1 MNIKSY
7 KIMGGIGVGVIY
19 GKLFG
24 TPIIMKD
31 KEEILFPYNK
41 VKALFYYLL
50 VNKQCSRDELA
61 GLLWP
66 DEEDNTAKKNLRNAI
81 YKIKKSFGEEV
92 LISPKKSIVM
102 LNTQLEIKTD
112 VDDFI
117 NSEDNCLEFYKGEF
131 LQGFFVK
138 NAQCFEEWTIKMRE
152 HFKETYRNKLYYYIN
167 NSKQGFI
174 NIDIEKYA
182 KLLIQLDE
190 FDEKA
195 YRTLMLFYKENR
207 KYEKALKV
215 YDKLSGILMQEL
227 GIAPDEETRNI
238 LNEILENLT
247 LKEESLKDEKN
258 TNFYGRKTEM
268 QFLKKNFRNFL
279 ADKEGKSVI
288 IIGEAGVGK
297 TALKEK
303 FISSIEDD
311 VYIFQAECYQVEKV
325 YLLKTWNSII
335 SKLSETIESENISIP
350 TIWTHIISAIFPEI
364 YKSGENSNIKL
375 IENIDTLKYEVVGD
389 ALVELLKKVTEKKKV
404 IFVFEDIQW
413 MDAMSL
419 SLLSSI
425 IFHQYRSNIIFIA
438 TCRNEYDENVDGFMT
453 SMNNYNKVITLN
465 LNRFTR
471 EEMEDLIRCSVP
483 NYKITKELIKKM
495 YDETEGNA
503 FFINEYLNA
512 IKSGNDINIMS
523 SKMQDVLKSR
533 FLDVSEEGRKILNIA
548 SLFFD
553 EINIDILIKLTGK
566 EELELMDIIEELEH
580 KFILKDITEN
590 GTVSFKFTHQKLREF
605 VYLKQSEGRKKIL
618 HNKIAK
624 LLEKT
629 LKNNKGDIN
638 MYHKLIYHYTN
649 AGNDIE
655 ALNYKIKSLNYYL
668 NFSHELFPIVN
679 SHESD
684 GYKGAYFSKKQTIS
698 SLKDIEKVLKE
709 VKKKEGS
716 NEEIKEIEIAFLHM
730 KGRYLIREGDYEE
743 GTSIIQDM
751 IEKSIEIGDRDYA
764 LEGYKQIIYYCIQ
777 TNNIEVMMKYVSL
790 ALNLA
795 VECNYHKETGIL
807 LRLKGLYKIMCGEYK
822 QAEELLNESISIF
835 NITKEVADRYSLNI
849 AAAYNYIGEIR
860 RVNMKFSEAIKYYD
874 KAIAI
879 CEDKKA
885 LSSLSVFNINA
896 GQAAFDMGDYKRSK
910 EYFEKAFSLYKQYDS
925 IWRRSIVEAFM
936 SLLYVKEG
944 KYNEA
949 LKYLKSAD
957 MHSQK
962 IRNPHEVGIV
972 FRVKAEIRMSMEKN
986 EALNKVFLRYLNK
999 DKDYYCE
1006 EGISFLKNSRD
1017 NYEIEVINS
1026 MRKNI

>member
-1 MNIKSY
+1 
-7 KIMGGIGVGVIY
+7 MGIIY

-24 TPIIMKD
+24 TPTIMKD
-31 KEEILFPYNK
+31 HEEVIFPYNK

-50 VNKQCSRDELA
+50 VNKKCSRDELA

-66 DEEDNTAKKNLRNAI
+66 DEEENIAKKNLRNAI
-81 YKIKKSFGEEV
+81 YKIKKTFGEEV

-102 LNTQLEIKTD
+102 LNTELEIKTD

-117 NSEDNCLEFYKGEF
+117 RSKDEWLELYKGEF

-138 NAQCFEEWTIKMRE
+138 NAQGFEEWTIKMRE
-152 HFKETYRNKLYYYIN
+152 HLKETYRNKLYDKIS
-167 NSKQGFI
+167 NSKESSE
-174 NIDIEKYA
+174 DVETYA
-182 KLLIQLDE
+182 KLLIQSDE

-195 YRTLMLFYKENR
+195 YRNLMVFYKENR
-207 KYEKALKV
+207 QYEKALKV
-215 YDKLSGILMQEL
+215 YDKLSSILIREL
-227 GIAPDEETRNI
+227 GITPDDETKKI
-238 LNEILENLT
+238 LNETLENLN
-247 LKEESLKDEKN
+247 LKEESIDTDK
-258 TNFYGRKTEM
+258 TMTFYGRKAEM
-268 QFLKKNFRNFL
+268 QSLKRNFQNFL
-279 ADKEGKSVI
+279 EGRDGKSVI

-303 FISSIEDD
+303 FISSIEED
-311 VYIFQAECYQVEKV
+311 VYIFQTACYKVEKV

-335 SKLSETIESENISIP
+335 SKLSDTIESENIVIP
-350 TIWTHIISAIFPEI
+350 TIWNHIISAIFPEL
-364 YKSGENSNIKL
+364 YKNGESSNVKL

-413 MDAMSL
+413 MDDMSL

-425 IFHQYRSNIIFIA
+425 ILHQYRNNIIFIA
-438 TCRNEYDENVDGFMT
+438 TCRNEYDENVDRFMT
-453 SMNNYNKVITLN
+453 TMKNYNKISTLN
-465 LNRFTR
+465 VKRFTS
-471 EEMEDLIRCSVP
+471 EEMEELVRLSIP
-483 NYKITKELIKKM
+483 IYKFTKELLKKI

-512 IKSGNDINIMS
+512 IKSGSDINIMS

-533 FLDVSEEGRKILNIA
+533 FLDISEEGKKILNIA

-553 EINIDILIKLTGK
+553 EINIDILRNITGK
-566 EELELMDIIEELEH
+566 DELELMDIIEELEH
-580 KFILKDITEN
+580 RFILKDMTDGETIT
-590 GTVSFKFTHQKLREF
+590 FKFTHQKLREF

-638 MYHKLIYHYTN
+638 IYHKLIYHYTN
-649 AGNDIE
+649 GGNDIE

-668 NFSHELFPIVN
+668 NFSHELFPIVKGQ
-679 SHESD
+679 EID
-684 GYKGAYFSKKQTIS
+684 GCNTAYFSKKQTIT
-698 SLKDIEKVLKE
+698 SLKDVEKLLKD
-709 VKKKEGS
+709 VKKKEENS
-716 NEEIKEIEIAFLHM
+716 EKIKEIEIAFLHM
-730 KGRYLIREGDYEE
+730 QGRYLIREGDYEE
-743 GTSIIQDM
+743 GTRNIQAM
-751 IEKSIEIGDRDYA
+751 IEKALEIGDRDYA

-777 TNNIEVMMKYVSL
+777 TNNTEVMMKYVSL

-822 QAEELLNESISIF
+822 EAEELLNESISIF
-835 NITKEVADRYSLNI
+835 NITKEVADKYSLNI

-860 RVNMKFSEAIKYYD
+860 RFNRQFSQAATYYD

-896 GQAAFDMGDYKRSK
+896 GQAAFEMGDYEKSK
-910 EYFEKAFSLYKQYDS
+910 DHFEKAYNLYRQYDS
-925 IWRRSIVEAFM
+925 IWRRSVVEAFM
-936 SLLYVKEG
+936 ALLCVKEE
-944 KYNEA
+944 KYHES

-962 IRNPHEVGIV
+962 IKNPHEVGMV
-972 FRVKAEIRMSMEKN
+972 YRVKAEIRITMEDN
-986 EALNKVFLRYLNK
+986 ENLRKVFSRYL
-999 DKDYYCE
+999 DKDIDHYCE
-1006 EGISFLKNSRD
+1006 EGIRFLKTSRD
-1017 NYEIEVINS
+1017 NYEIEVINI
-1026 MRKNI
+1026 MRKNYMNL